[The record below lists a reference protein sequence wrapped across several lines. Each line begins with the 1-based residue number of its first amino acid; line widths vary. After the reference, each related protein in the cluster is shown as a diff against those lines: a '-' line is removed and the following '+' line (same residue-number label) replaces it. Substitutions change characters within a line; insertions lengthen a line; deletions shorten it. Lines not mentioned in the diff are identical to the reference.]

1 MGLFGTLIAS
11 TEALRVFEK
20 ALEVSQNNVSNASTP
35 GYAKQ
40 RLLIESMPFD
50 PERQLPGGVLSGGTE
65 GFRDQYAEQAVWRRQ
80 QDYGLSEQLVSQLN
94 RLEPYFDVTGDAG
107 IPGALNRFFQSVSA
121 WSVAPNDTATRGA
134 VIEQAEYLAA
144 RVRDTATGLVSART
158 EAEQQIGNTVESIN
172 SLTGLVR
179 DLNAQIRQDYRLAH
193 DPSFDARLHTVLE
206 ELSEYVEFTAL
217 RQPDGSVTLLMGGQ
231 VPLVVGDRQY
241 EIEANTGG
249 ATAAILDADGN
260 DVTARVT
267 RGRLGGLLEY
277 RNTTLPSLESGLD
290 LLASTLADR
299 VNEVLA
305 SGVDLN
311 NQPGAPLFSYDAA
324 TGAALT
330 LRVTSISAEELAGAL
345 AASPGGNA
353 NVLNLMELANSG
365 EIGGATFTEHYG
377 VLARSVGRAV
387 QTAREDLITN
397 EQLLLQARAMRE
409 EISGVSLDEEAVR
422 LVEFQRA
429 YQASARLVTVLNEL
443 SEIAVNLL

>member
-11 TEALRVFEK
+11 TGALRVFEK

-50 PERQLPGGVLSGGTE
+50 PERQLPGGILSGGAE

-80 QDYGLSEQLVSQLN
+80 HEYGLSEQLVSQLN

-107 IPGALNRFFQSVSA
+107 IPAALNRFFQSISA
-121 WSVAPNDTATRGA
+121 WSVAPNDTAARGA
-134 VIEQAEYLAA
+134 VLEQAEYLTA

-158 EAEQQIGNTVESIN
+158 EAQQQIVNTVESIN
-172 SLTGLVR
+172 SLAGLVR
-179 DLNAQIRQDYRLAH
+179 DLNAQIRQDYRLAD
-193 DPSFDARLHTVLE
+193 DPGFDARLHTVLE
-206 ELSEYVEFTAL
+206 ELAEYVEFTTL
-217 RQPDGSVTLLMGGQ
+217 RQSDGSVTLLMGGQ
-231 VPLVVGDRQY
+231 IPLVVGDRQY
-241 EIEANTGG
+241 EIEARTGG
-249 ATAAILDADGN
+249 STAVILDANGA
-260 DVTARVT
+260 DVTARVS

-277 RNTTLPSLESGLD
+277 RNETLPELESGLD

-299 VNEVLA
+299 VNGVLA

-311 NQPGAPLFSYDAA
+311 GQPGAALFTYAA
-324 TGAALT
+324 AGAALT
-330 LRVTSISAEELAGAL
+330 LRLTSISAEELAGAV
-345 AASPGGNA
+345 AASAGGNA

-377 VLARSVGRAV
+377 ALARRVGRAV
-387 QTAREDLITN
+387 QTAREDLTTN
-397 EQLLLQARAMRE
+397 EQLLLQARALRE

-443 SEIAVNLL
+443 TEIVVNLV

>member
-1 MGLFGTLIAS
+1 MGLFGTLITS

-50 PERQLPGGVLSGGTE
+50 PERHLLGGVVSGGTE

-80 QDYGLSEQLVSQLN
+80 QDYGLSEQLASQLN
-94 RLEPYFDVTGDAG
+94 RLEPYFDVTGNAG
-107 IPGALNRFFQSVSA
+107 IPAALNRFFQSVSA
-121 WSVAPNDTATRGA
+121 WSVAPNDAATRGA
-134 VIEQAEYLAA
+134 VIEQAGFLAA
-144 RVRDTATGLVSART
+144 RMRDTATGLVNARA

-172 SLTGLVR
+172 HLAGMVR
-179 DLNAQIRQDYRLAH
+179 DLNAQIRQDYRLAN

-206 ELSEYVEFTAL
+206 ELAEYVEFTAL
-217 RQPDGSVTLLMGGQ
+217 RQPDGSVTLLMSGQ
-231 VPLVVGDRQY
+231 AALVVGDRQY
-241 EIEANTGG
+241 QIAADTSG
-249 ATAAILDADGN
+249 ATAAILDADGR
-260 DVTARVT
+260 DVTALVS
-267 RGRLGGLLEY
+267 RGRLGGLLDY
-277 RNTTLPSLESGLD
+277 RNTTLPDLASGLD
-290 LLASTLADR
+290 LLAATLSDR
-299 VNEVLA
+299 VNAVLA

-311 NQPGAPLFSYDAA
+311 NQPGAALFTYDAA
-324 TGAALT
+324 TDAALT

-365 EIGGATFTEHYG
+365 QIGGATFIEHYG
-377 VLARSVGRAV
+377 ALARSVGRAV
-387 QTAREDLITN
+387 QMAREDLATN

-422 LVEFQRA
+422 LIEFQRA

-443 SEIAVNLL
+443 SEIAVNLV